1 MSALLHRLPPVRG
14 SITAD
19 APLAPYTWFRV
30 GGPAEALF
38 LPADVEDLA
47 AFLKDLPAD
56 IPVTVIGV
64 GSNLI
69 VRDGGVRG
77 VVIRLAG
84 RAFGDIAVLPGD
96 RIRAG
101 AAAPDM
107 QVALAAAR
115 AGLAGLEFLRGIP
128 GSVGG
133 ALRMNAGAYGGEV
146 KDVVVCA
153 EAVRRTGERVR
164 LGAQELGFAYR
175 SCAAP
180 QDLIFLAAEFQ
191 ARPGERAMI
200 EARMADIMAKREAS
214 QPIRERTGGS
224 TFKNPDPQLSG
235 GRRSWELIDAAGF
248 RGRRLGGA
256 QFSPLHCNF
265 LINTGAATADDLE
278 TLGEDA
284 IAAVRQQTGVT
295 LQWEIKRI
303 GERA

>member
-1 MSALLHRLPPVRG
+1 MNGLKQRLPSVRG

-19 APLAPYTWFRV
+19 APLAAYTWFRV
-30 GGPAEALF
+30 GGPADILF
-38 LPADVEDLA
+38 LPADADDLA
-47 AFLKDLPAD
+47 AFLRDLPGD

-84 RAFGDIAVLPGD
+84 RAFGEISLLPGD

-115 AGLAGLEFLRGIP
+115 AGLSGLEFLRGIP

-133 ALRMNAGAYGGEV
+133 AIRMNAGAYGGEV
-146 KDVVVCA
+146 RDVLVAV
-153 EAVRRTGERVR
+153 EAVNRAGRLVR
-164 LGAQELGFAYR
+164 LDAAELGLAYR

-180 QDLIFLAAEFQ
+180 QDLIFFAAEFQ
-191 ARPGERAMI
+191 AAPGERAAI
-200 EARMADIMAKREAS
+200 EARMADIMARREAS

-224 TFKNPDPQLSG
+224 TFRNPDPALSG

-248 RGRRLGGA
+248 RGRSLGGA

-265 LINTGAATADDLE
+265 LINTGDASAAELE
-278 TLGEDA
+278 ALGEAA
-284 IAAVRQQTGVT
+284 IAAVRAQTGVT
-295 LQWEIKRI
+295 LQWEIRRI

>member
-1 MSALLHRLPPVRG
+1 V
-14 SITAD
+14 
-19 APLAPYTWFRV
+19 
-30 GGPAEALF
+30 LF
-38 LPADVEDLA
+38 LPADAKDLA
-47 AFLKDLPAD
+47 AFLKDLPDD

-96 RIRAG
+96 TIRAG
-101 AAAPDM
+101 AAALDM

-128 GSVGG
+128 GSIGG
-133 ALRMNAGAYGGEV
+133 AVRMNAGAYGGEV
-146 KDVVVCA
+146 KDALVSA
-153 EAVRRTGERVR
+153 EAVSRTGDLVR
-164 LGAQELGFAYR
+164 LSTQELGFAYR

-180 QDLIFLAAEFQ
+180 QDLIFLAAEFH
-191 ARPGERAMI
+191 ARPGERAVI
-200 EARMADIMAKREAS
+200 EARMADIMARREAS

-224 TFKNPDPQLSG
+224 TFKNPDPEISG
-235 GRRSWELIDAAGF
+235 GRKSWELIDAAGF
-248 RGRRLGGA
+248 RGRSLGGA

-265 LINTGAATADDLE
+265 LINTGAASASELE
-278 TLGEDA
+278 ALGEDA
-284 IAAVRQQTGVT
+284 IAAVKQQTGIT